1 MRNELGKY
9 FINNGEIYLC
19 IGYTEQ
25 PTIEFKNIRTG
36 QKENCVV
43 GSMVHNSFKK
53 LYAIE
58 RKNGEYNFDDSAEE
72 VENIVLEVTND
83 RKR

>member
-1 MRNELGKY
+1 MRDDLGKY
-9 FINNGEIYLC
+9 FIKDAEIYLC

-43 GSMVHNSFKK
+43 GSMVHDEFEK
-53 LYAIE
+53 LYTIDGKDGTA
-58 RKNGEYNFDDSAEE
+58 KA
-72 VENIVLEVTND
+72 VENIVMEVKNEI
-83 RKR
+83 